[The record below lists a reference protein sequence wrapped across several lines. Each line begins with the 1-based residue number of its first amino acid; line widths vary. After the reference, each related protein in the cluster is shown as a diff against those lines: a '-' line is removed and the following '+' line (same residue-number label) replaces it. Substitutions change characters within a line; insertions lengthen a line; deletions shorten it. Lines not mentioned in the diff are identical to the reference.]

1 MTGREISRNS
11 AGDRYIYDGDQIA
24 LVFNGSGVQIQ
35 RYLYGDQ
42 TDQVLAEEANG
53 QTRWLLADHQ
63 GTVRQI
69 VDHAGTLLNQ
79 ISYDSFGN
87 ITNQTNASVTFRFG
101 YTGREWDGETG
112 QYYYRARY
120 YDPKVGRFTS
130 EDPIGFSAGDTNL
143 SRYVFNS
150 PTNFTD
156 PSGMVVWWIPVAAIT
171 VISVLAADGIAP
183 NPAQTPTKRCD
194 NDPTDNSGKRAL
206 IEAAIGAGPGLIK
219 AAPRIA
225 GAVPGVIRGLP
236 GVADDLGRRLNPSV
250 LDKLRSNPDSG
261 AFLPKDGIPD
271 GWVDLLRGRTGNPSS
286 SSNPWSFNPAKDVDF
301 RGQGK
306 SINDALNEAFKRTG
320 VPRDEFT
327 PTRFGYDA
335 YGKSHPTQYEALK
348 GSNRGAQVNVDLPHV
363 TQKGPEVPHVG
374 YKTPGKQGKVVGHIL
389 MDDVPYNR

>member
-1 MTGREISRNS
+1 LTHSHFS
-11 AGDRYIYDGDQIA
+11 TKK
-24 LVFNGSGVQIQ
+24 VTCS
-35 RYLYGDQ
+35 
-42 TDQVLAEEANG
+42 
-53 QTRWLLADHQ
+53 
-63 GTVRQI
+63 RQI
-69 VDHAGTLLNQ
+69 VDGSGILLNQ

-101 YTGREWDGETG
+101 YTGREFDSETG

-130 EDPIGFSAGDTNL
+130 EDGLGFGAGDTNL

-156 PSGMVVWWIPVAAIT
+156 PSGMVVWWIPVAVIT

-183 NPAQTPTKRCD
+183 NPAQTPTSRCD

-250 LDKLRSNPDSG
+250 LDKLRSNPNAG
-261 AFLPKDGIPD
+261 AIFPTRSPLG
-271 GWVDLLRGRTGNPSS
+271 GLLN
-286 SSNPWSFNPAKDVDF
+286 DVPP
-301 RGQGK
+301 GQGIAPYRPITNGMENHHGILDVWAK
-306 SINDALNEAFKRTG
+306 NNISGYRARSGNSPTISLTPNQHNATKEVYREWLRNKTGQPVGAKVDWNNVSPREIHDLSESMFDSARVPQALR
-320 VPRDEFT
+320 RQYYSEFN
-327 PTRFGYDA
+327 RYI
-335 YGKSHPTQYEALK
+335 YGQ
-348 GSNRGAQVNVDLPHV
+348 
-363 TQKGPEVPHVG
+363 
-374 YKTPGKQGKVVGHIL
+374 
-389 MDDVPYNR
+389 